1 MRDHE
6 DTVTVRLTAAPGA
19 PQISSAHWPAI
30 WHRLVH
36 LQPARS
42 ARLEGDPPRV
52 IVAEAYG
59 SAEIAPGL
67 LAEIEQLAGTLLHV
81 EMPGHASAAD
91 PPVPHEAKVLDSP
104 ALLRLED
111 TARRLE
117 LNQRLPGDWLDAHLD
132 PGGTHYLRAGLWH
145 RLSHRADI
153 GPHLR
158 CELLIQVQDGE
169 QVLSLLDVPPAEYKA
184 LRSVQTRSDYE
195 RMDQLMTTARSV
207 REYEENT
214 RRW

>member
-1 MRDHE
+1 M
-6 DTVTVRLTAAPGA
+6 
-19 PQISSAHWPAI
+19 
-30 WHRLVH
+30 
-36 LQPARS
+36 
-42 ARLEGDPPRV
+42 
-52 IVAEAYG
+52 EAYG
-59 SAEIAPGL
+59 SAEIAPGV
-67 LAEIEQLAGTLLHV
+67 LAEIEQLGGTLLHV
-81 EMPGHASAAD
+81 EMPCHVPAAD
-91 PPVPHEAKVLDSP
+91 PPVPNEAKVLDSP

-132 PGGTHYLRAGLWH
+132 PGGTHYLRASLWH

-158 CELLIQVQDGE
+158 CELLIQLRDGE
-169 QVLSLLDVPPAEYKA
+169 QVLSLLDVPPAEYDA

-207 REYEENT
+207 REHEENT
-214 RRW
+214 RRR